1 MVGKLFIDGLD
12 AFSEYGIF
20 VEQYGYKALVQM
32 PSFKKLN
39 STEWPEY
46 DGEEVDLTDPILDSK
61 TFSIPFCITDIL
73 SASDLFEVL
82 SDGAYHI
89 FDFAELGKSYKLRL
103 LTNPA
108 LSAKIQLGKITLN
121 FADDFPPV
129 YPTDETDIESLN
141 EYNTLLNQAPYAT
154 APAGFKQNGYEM
166 DDVDFSRFGVYVL
179 DGTDRNI
186 QKAPNVRENLKVDVT
201 NRPGV
206 SYDGESV
213 FYKAKDVAMKLFIY
227 ADSIAQFWERW
238 YALFTALLKPELR
251 KLYNDNTLE
260 EYNCYY
266 KSNAVTRFDIRRN
279 GRVWCEFTVTL
290 TFPDSRPDG
299 NYCVLATEDKE
310 VVITEPEKEEAH
322 AILSGYDKEE
332 NIGTPRMHLIQ
343 RAVDY
348 RRRYIQQERQ
358 GVARIYPVD
367 RRGDEVG
374 NEKCDRCHQRG
385 KLRSADGRQCR
396 AEGAGCD
403 DRCQY
408 RDHERQQCHRRRD

>member
-32 PSFKKLN
+32 PSFKKLS

-46 DGEEVDLTDPILDSK
+46 DGEEVDLSAPLLDSK

-82 SDGAYHI
+82 SDGSYHI

-166 DDVDFSRFGVYVL
+166 DDVDFSHFGVYVL

-213 FYKAKDVAMKLFIY
+213 FYKAKDVAIKLFIY
-227 ADSIAQFWERW
+227 ADNIAQFWERW

-251 KLYNDNTLE
+251 KLYNDNSLE

-310 VVITEPEKEEAH
+310 VVITEPEEGLIVFRIYFYKSKKSVDFFFSYPDTLLETVS
-322 AILSGYDKEE
+322 ILHS
-332 NIGTPRMHLIQ
+332 ILIWK
-343 RAVDY
+343 AV
-348 RRRYIQQERQ
+348 IVCIVITVL
-358 GVARIYPVD
+358 GVAITIFLPKVL
-367 RRGDEVG
+367 
-374 NEKCDRCHQRG
+374 K
-385 KLRSADGRQCR
+385 
-396 AEGAGCD
+396 
-403 DRCQY
+403 
-408 RDHERQQCHRRRD
+408 

>member
-46 DGEEVDLTDPILDSK
+46 DGEETDLSNPILDSK

-251 KLYNDNTLE
+251 KLYNDNSLE

-310 VVITEPEKEEAH
+310 VVITEPEE
-322 AILSGYDKEE
+322 G
-332 NIGTPRMHLIQ
+332 LI
-343 RAVDY
+343 VF
-348 RRRYIQQERQ
+348 
-358 GVARIYPVD
+358 RI
-367 RRGDEVG
+367 
-374 NEKCDRCHQRG
+374 
-385 KLRSADGRQCR
+385 
-396 AEGAGCD
+396 
-403 DRCQY
+403 
-408 RDHERQQCHRRRD
+408 

>member
-32 PSFKKLN
+32 PSFKKLS

-46 DGEEVDLTDPILDSK
+46 DGEEIDLSAPLLDSK

-82 SDGAYHI
+82 SDGSYHI

-166 DDVDFSRFGVYVL
+166 DDVDFSHFGVYVL

-213 FYKAKDVAMKLFIY
+213 FYKAKDVAIKLTSLNFG
-227 ADSIAQFWERW
+227 
-238 YALFTALLKPELR
+238 
-251 KLYNDNTLE
+251 
-260 EYNCYY
+260 
-266 KSNAVTRFDIRRN
+266 NAGMRFSPP
-279 GRVWCEFTVTL
+279 C
-290 TFPDSRPDG
+290 
-299 NYCVLATEDKE
+299 
-310 VVITEPEKEEAH
+310 
-322 AILSGYDKEE
+322 
-332 NIGTPRMHLIQ
+332 
-343 RAVDY
+343 
-348 RRRYIQQERQ
+348 
-358 GVARIYPVD
+358 
-367 RRGDEVG
+367 
-374 NEKCDRCHQRG
+374 
-385 KLRSADGRQCR
+385 
-396 AEGAGCD
+396 
-403 DRCQY
+403 
-408 RDHERQQCHRRRD
+408 

>member
-32 PSFKKLN
+32 PSFKKLS

-46 DGEEVDLTDPILDSK
+46 DGEEVDLSAPLLDSK
-61 TFSIPFCITDIL
+61 TFCITDIL

-82 SDGAYHI
+82 SDGSYHI

-166 DDVDFSRFGVYVL
+166 DDVDFSHFGVYVL

-213 FYKAKDVAMKLFIY
+213 FYKAKDVAIKLFIY
-227 ADSIAQFWERW
+227 ADNIAQFWERW

-251 KLYNDNTLE
+251 KLYNDNSLE

-310 VVITEPEKEEAH
+310 VVITEPEE
-322 AILSGYDKEE
+322 G
-332 NIGTPRMHLIQ
+332 LI
-343 RAVDY
+343 VF
-348 RRRYIQQERQ
+348 
-358 GVARIYPVD
+358 RI
-367 RRGDEVG
+367 
-374 NEKCDRCHQRG
+374 
-385 KLRSADGRQCR
+385 
-396 AEGAGCD
+396 
-403 DRCQY
+403 
-408 RDHERQQCHRRRD
+408 